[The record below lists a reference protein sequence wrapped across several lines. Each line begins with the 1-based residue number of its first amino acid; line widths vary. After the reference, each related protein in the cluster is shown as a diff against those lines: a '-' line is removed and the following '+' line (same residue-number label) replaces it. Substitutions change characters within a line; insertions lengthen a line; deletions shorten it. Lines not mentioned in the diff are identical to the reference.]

1 MKFCIPY
8 PKGCAVTTPYRTTPA
23 RATGSTS
30 ACDGHEISVGHELHR
45 GSKGDGRVVPDPEL
59 YILHLEALCAESLEV
74 LEVAVGYGR
83 LDLVVPSELLF
94 FLRRFRHRGLAFF
107 QASA

>member
-1 MKFCIPY
+1 
-8 PKGCAVTTPYRTTPA
+8 
-23 RATGSTS
+23 
-30 ACDGHEISVGHELHR
+30 
-45 GSKGDGRVVPDPEL
+45 
-59 YILHLEALCAESLEV
+59 LEV

-107 QASA
+107 QASS